1 MPRLFTALELPEP
14 IADELA
20 RLQGPLAGA
29 RWIEQDDYH
38 VTLRFIGDVGYADAN
53 EVHSI
58 LERTRRSA
66 FTVTLGEIGV
76 FGDDRPRAIVA
87 LVKPTPALLDLQ
99 GEQERLMR
107 RIGLAPEKR
116 KYVPHVT
123 LARLRGCSPA
133 AVAGFLGA
141 RGFLAAREFVV
152 DHVTLFSARDSI
164 GGGPY
169 VAEATYPLDLAGLAR

>member
-1 MPRLFTALELPEP
+1 MPRLFTALELPER

-20 RLQGPLAGA
+20 RVQGPLPGA
-29 RWIEQDDYH
+29 HWIDQDDYH
-38 VTLRFIGDVGYADAN
+38 ITLRFVGDVGYADAN

-58 LERTRRSA
+58 LEQTRRPA
-66 FTVTLGEIGV
+66 LTVTLGDIGV

-87 LVKPTPALLDLQ
+87 MVKPTAALLELQ

-116 KYVPHVT
+116 KYAPHVT

-133 AVAGFLGA
+133 TVAGFLGA
-141 RGFLAAREFVV
+141 RGFLAARDFAVTEI
-152 DHVTLFSARDSI
+152 TLFSARDSI
-164 GGGPY
+164 GGSPY
-169 VAEATYPLDLAGLAR
+169 VAEATYPLDPSGPRR